1 MSEILKTSEYT
12 PWVGRLDDQDWAFVK
27 GELPQQ
33 IKATREIRDG
43 REVCVLDP
51 GQYVG
56 IVVLPSGNHF
66 EVVPKV
72 PVENLFYMI
81 SVAFRLDPFRS
92 ETATFERLDDLLA
105 AIARIFAG
113 LVEERI
119 AEGLYR
125 SYIECS
131 DNLRYVRG
139 RIDFAQDLRR
149 NLLSRQRVHCTYA
162 DFTWDIEE
170 NQILRQV
177 AHLLSGWGFDPALR
191 LRLSRLD
198 NALAEVRPVTLPASA
213 ISRFQYDR
221 LNNGYRHPHQLCRLF
236 LEGASL
242 SEKLGVW
249 DSRTFLVDMNKLFEL
264 FVTEILMTRAASGLT
279 VSAQVELSLAEGN
292 RIPIRPDI
300 MIEKRGQTLAV
311 VDCKYKRMTSQ
322 ALNHDDYYQV
332 LAYCIATRSP
342 NGLIVYPR
350 QEFGSERQ
358 AKIRNTGISVA
369 QCAIDCSLA
378 IDAFEKECDRF
389 AEYVF
394 SMAEDVEHQFRFIH
408 RDLQGQESVRESA
421 GN

>member
-1 MSEILKTSEYT
+1 MTEIFKTSEYT
-12 PWVGRLDDQDWAFVK
+12 PWVGSLDDQDWTFVK
-27 GELPQQ
+27 GELSQQ
-33 IKATREIRDG
+33 INARREIRNG
-43 REVCVLDP
+43 KEVCVLDP

-66 EVVPKV
+66 EVAPKV

-81 SVAFRLDPFRS
+81 SIAFRLDPFRK

-105 AIARIFAG
+105 AIARVFAG

-125 SYIECS
+125 SYVECS

-139 RIDFAQDLRR
+139 RIDFTQDLRR
-149 NLLSRQRVHCTYA
+149 NLLSRHRTHCTYT

-198 NALAEVRPVTLPASA
+198 NALAEVSPATLPASA
-213 ISRFQYDR
+213 VSRFRYDR
-221 LNNGYRHPHQLCRLF
+221 FNDGYRHPHQLCRLF

-264 FVTEILMTRAASGLT
+264 FVTENLTMRAANGTT
-279 VSAQVELSLAEGN
+279 VSAQVELRLAEGN

-300 MIEKRGQTLAV
+300 MIEKRGQTLVV
-311 VDCKYKRMTSQ
+311 VDCKYKRLTSE

-350 QEFGSERQ
+350 QEFGVERQ
-358 AKIRNTGISVA
+358 ARIRNTDISVG
-369 QCAIDCSLA
+369 QCAIDCSVV
-378 IDAFEKECDRF
+378 IDDFEKECDRF

-394 SMAEDVEHQFRFIH
+394 SMAEDAEHQYT
-408 RDLQGQESVRESA
+408 
-421 GN
+421 